1 MFIHLK
7 KEKKFIYRAT
17 LIVLQYDELVS
28 RHADHILV
36 LKVQILEAFRWLSLI
51 LQNMSESS
59 NLPHVF
65 CCSKL
70 PLV

>member
-36 LKVQILEAFRWLSLI
+36 LKVQILEAFRWLS
-51 LQNMSESS
+51 
-59 NLPHVF
+59 
-65 CCSKL
+65 
-70 PLV
+70 